1 LNVYAETFMWAHHC
15 LELGLALIE
24 TSTVFNR
31 STTMRRYLPQLAA
44 TGQHKPPVDEL
55 TMSLGDNLAS

>member
-1 LNVYAETFMWAHHC
+1 MWAHHC